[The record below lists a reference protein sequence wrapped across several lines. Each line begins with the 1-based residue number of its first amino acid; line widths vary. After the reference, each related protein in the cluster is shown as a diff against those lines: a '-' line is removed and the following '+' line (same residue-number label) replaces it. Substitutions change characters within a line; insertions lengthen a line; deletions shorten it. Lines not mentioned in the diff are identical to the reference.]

1 METRHDAPRG
11 IVPPDALRELR
22 QFLSRSN
29 KPLPLADAMRTAI
42 NEWIARQPDVDQPHC
57 GYQWKQLFLPSGTQ
71 LRLHHRGR
79 NYYAHVEGDQIIFK
93 QRCVSPRG
101 MVLSIAGEGRNAWR
115 DLWLHLPQEGNWIN
129 AARLRTL
136 QAVQRQSQPE
146 NPVAALSAAA
156 QAMNQALKA
165 AVTLIEH
172 VDYQSTT
179 VLERRLPK
187 KRRSIDLLEDID

>member
-79 NYYAHVEGDQIIFK
+79 HYYAHVEGDQIIFK

>member
-1 METRHDAPRG
+1 MSHKGRH
-11 IVPPDALRELR
+11 
-22 QFLSRSN
+22 
-29 KPLPLADAMRTAI
+29 
-42 NEWIARQPDVDQPHC
+42 
-57 GYQWKQLFLPSGTQ
+57 
-71 LRLHHRGR
+71 
-79 NYYAHVEGDQIIFK
+79 YYARVHGDQLIYN
-93 QRCVSPRG
+93 QHAVSPRA

-129 AARLRTL
+129 AARLRRL
-136 QAVQRQSQPE
+136 QTGQDQNQPRG
-146 NPVAALSAAA
+146 PAAALSAAA

-187 KRRSIDLLEDID
+187 NRRSVDLLEDID